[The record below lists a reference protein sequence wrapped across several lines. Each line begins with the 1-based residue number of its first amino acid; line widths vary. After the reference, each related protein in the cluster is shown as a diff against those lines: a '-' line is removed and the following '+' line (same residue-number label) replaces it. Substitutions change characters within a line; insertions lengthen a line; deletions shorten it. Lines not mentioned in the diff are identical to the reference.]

1 MYRPYRCCSLL
12 AIAGGL
18 LVPSLRHIAFSE
30 TSFGCFSF
38 TVISEL
44 GSCYLE
50 DKQRVKYDLY
60 RRLAKLLLIEG
71 KIHLLVALRLE

>member
-1 MYRPYRCCSLL
+1 MLL
-12 AIAGGL
+12 TAIANGL
-18 LVPSLRHIAFSE
+18 LVPSLRHVTFAGASLY
-30 TSFGCFSF
+30 SFSF

-71 KIHLLVALRLE
+71 KIHLLDALRLE